1 VRRLSSLAKSAK
13 RSSARTPR
21 TSLTSATNTAP
32 GKTAF
37 SHPIEFYRC
46 DNHYVIEAETPE
58 DKGKLVIEFEQ
69 ERGFEHKMF
78 KDERE
83 KEKSLSLK

>member
-1 VRRLSSLAKSAK
+1 MQKVQEGLPQERPGRVRRVRRILPQVSTY
-13 RSSARTPR
+13 RS
-21 TSLTSATNTAP
+21 TA
-32 GKTAF
+32 
-37 SHPIEFYRC
+37 HPIEFFRC

>member
-1 VRRLSSLAKSAK
+1 MI
-13 RSSARTPR
+13 P
-21 TSLTSATNTAP
+21 
-32 GKTAF
+32 
-37 SHPIEFYRC
+37 
-46 DNHYVIEAETPE
+46 AETPE

-83 KEKSLSLK
+83 KNRLLSLK

>member
-1 VRRLSSLAKSAK
+1 MTTL
-13 RSSARTPR
+13 
-21 TSLTSATNTAP
+21 TNTVP
-32 GKTAF
+32 GKKCC
-37 SHPIEFYRC
+37 HLFYHSFRC
-46 DNHYVIEAETPE
+46 DNHYVIPAETPE

-83 KEKSLSLK
+83 KDRNLSMQ

>member
-1 VRRLSSLAKSAK
+1 MSSM
-13 RSSARTPR
+13 
-21 TSLTSATNTAP
+21 SATNTAP
-32 GKTAF
+32 GKEQ
-37 SHPIEFYRC
+37 HVWFYRILRC

-83 KEKSLSLK
+83 KEKGLSLKWDKNVLLFVVHTS

>member
-1 VRRLSSLAKSAK
+1 MCR
-13 RSSARTPR
+13 RSS
-21 TSLTSATNTAP
+21 TSATNTVP
-32 GKTAF
+32 GKIN
-37 SHPIEFYRC
+37 SHLLLFRC
-46 DNHYVIEAETPE
+46 DNHYVIPAETPE

-83 KEKSLSLK
+83 KDRTKTMM

>member
-1 VRRLSSLAKSAK
+1 ML
-13 RSSARTPR
+13 R
-21 TSLTSATNTAP
+21 TSLTSVTNTAQ
-32 GKTAF
+32 GKNNTTLTYN
-37 SHPIEFYRC
+37 PIEFFRC

-83 KEKSLSLK
+83 KEKSLSLKWDKNVLLFVVHTS